1 MPNKPPVL
9 LLPNN
14 EFLFSLVVLA
24 PNNEPLFSLVLAP
37 NNEPLFYVEA
47 PNNEVGGLVYLFY
60 PAAAAFYAAFISDYI
75 VVVFKVG

>member
-14 EFLFSLVVLA
+14 EPLFWSVVAPNNDPLFSLV
-24 PNNEPLFSLVLAP
+24 VLAP

-60 PAAAAFYAAFISDYI
+60 PAAAAFYAALISDYI

>member
-1 MPNKPPVL
+1 MPNKPPTL

-14 EFLFSLVVLA
+14 EPLFSLVVLA

-37 NNEPLFYVEA
+37 NNEALFYVLA
-47 PNNEVGGLVYLFY
+47 PNKEVVGLVYLFY
-60 PAAAAFYAAFISDYI
+60 PAAAAFYAALISDYI

>member
-14 EFLFSLVVLA
+14 EFLFSLV
-24 PNNEPLFSLVLAP
+24 VLAP

-60 PAAAAFYAAFISDYI
+60 PAAAAFYAALISDYI
-75 VVVFKVG
+75 GVVFKVG